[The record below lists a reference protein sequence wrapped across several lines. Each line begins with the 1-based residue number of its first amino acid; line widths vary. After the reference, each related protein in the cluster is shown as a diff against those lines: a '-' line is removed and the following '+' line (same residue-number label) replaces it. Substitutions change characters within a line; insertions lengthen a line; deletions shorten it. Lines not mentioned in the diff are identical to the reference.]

1 MMAKSAVNKLGAC
14 HIHQVE
20 GRGGGG
26 GERERK
32 REKERERERD
42 FVLSTS
48 DEVKKC
54 TGFC

>member
-20 GRGGGG
+20 GRGG